1 MGRPRS
7 FDEDAVLDKAL
18 LVFWAQGFDATS
30 IEDLEAATG
39 LRRASLYGAFGDKQA
54 MFRACLARYA
64 HAVARPWLAALPAGG
79 GGPAVTSFLDSL
91 VNAIAADPARRGC
104 FMVNTAADGQAGEEV
119 AAHLARVRDGFASAL
134 AGDARLG
141 ADEVRGRAQ
150 LAMATMLGLLVLGR
164 AGEKRESLALA
175 VHALGASWGCSA

>member
-7 FDEDAVLDKAL
+7 FDDDAVLDKAL
-18 LVFWAQGFDATS
+18 LVFWAQGFEATS
-30 IEDLEAATG
+30 IEDLETATG

-64 HAVARPWLAALPAGG
+64 RAVARPWLAALPAGG
-79 GGPAVTSFLDSL
+79 GGRAVTSFLDSL
-91 VNAIAADPARRGC
+91 VTAIAADPARRGC
-104 FMVNTAADGQAGEEV
+104 FMANTAADGQAGEEV
-119 AAHLARVRDGFASAL
+119 AAHLARFRDGFASAL

-150 LAMATMLGLLVLGR
+150 LALATMLGLLVLGR
-164 AGEKRESLALA
+164 AGETRESLALA
-175 VHALGASWGCSA
+175 VRALGESWG